1 MFRNIYNAMR
11 HKNTGTKS
19 TAAERIAF
27 LSTCIAACIAIS
39 CVAFSDCQRHRNID
53 PPVKE
58 TIADSTFKETP
69 VIKKNKKSRKD
80 SIRNA
85 RKKAKVHKNIAPKD
99 RDYFI
104 APEEE
109 RTSVRR

>member
-1 MFRNIYNAMR
+1 MR
-11 HKNTGTKS
+11 HKNTGSKS

-27 LSTCIAACIAIS
+27 LSTCVAACIAIS
-39 CVAFSDCQRHRNID
+39 CVAFSDCQRHKDIGS
-53 PPVKE
+53 PVKE

-69 VIKKNKKSRKD
+69 VKKKNKKSRKD
-80 SIRNA
+80 STKNA
-85 RKKAKVHKNIAPKD
+85 RKKASAQKKKNIVPKD

-109 RTSVRR
+109 RICESL

>member
-1 MFRNIYNAMR
+1 MR
-11 HKNTGTKS
+11 HKDTGTKS

-58 TIADSTFKETP
+58 IIADSTFKETP
-69 VIKKNKKSRKD
+69 VRKKDKKSRKD

-85 RKKAKVHKNIAPKD
+85 RKKAKVHKNKNIAPKD